1 MGRERRRVALVSP
14 AAPMIIVDSNAWA
27 DFFNGV
33 EAPHVSRL
41 DAALR
46 DEEDLAVL
54 PIIVAEVIQG
64 FRTETGFRHAEE
76 VLVSLPVIHPTLD
89 CHVRAAGLYRSLRGQ
104 GVTVRGAVD
113 CVIAQVC
120 LDLEAHLLSPDRDFE
135 QIARHSPLRLWS
147 G

>member
-1 MGRERRRVALVSP
+1 M
-14 AAPMIIVDSNAWA
+14 MIVDSNAWA

-33 EAPHVSRL
+33 EAPHVAHL

-54 PIIVAEVIQG
+54 PIIVTEVLQG
-64 FRTETGFRHAEE
+64 FRTERGFHRAEA

-89 CHVRAAGLYRSLRGQ
+89 SHVRAAGLFRSLRRR

-113 CVIAQVC
+113 CVIAQAC
-120 LDLEAHLLSPDRDFE
+120 LDLDAQLLSPDRDFE
-135 QIARHSPLRLWS
+135 RIARHTALRLRS